1 MLSLGGFFLA
11 LFLGDVI
18 LGWGQSQPVGVT
30 DCKDMS
36 ERSFRALSGTS
47 HYPSCFWKHQKKDV
61 ETAARPWLYWWMKHR
76 LKKKKKVFKRWLSLR
91 GFFLFIVH
99 IKFQYQHLVNK
110 KEIKLL
116 LNNFVKWRC
125 IFLFYFA
132 HTHTHTNQAYKSH
145 TPHLMTTL
153 RFSHVFTK
161 RQRITQTVI
170 KSCWKKRWNSN

>member
-76 LKKKKKVFKRWLSLR
+76 LKKKKKKFSNAGWAWEDS
-91 GFFLFIVH
+91 FFLLCTLSFNTNTLL
-99 IKFQYQHLVNK
+99 IKR
-110 KEIKLL
+110 KLNYFWTIL
-116 LNNFVKWRC
+116 WSGDVF
-125 IFLFYFA
+125 FYFIL
-132 HTHTHTNQAYKSH
+132 HTHTH
-145 TPHLMTTL
+145 
-153 RFSHVFTK
+153 
-161 RQRITQTVI
+161 IQTRPI
-170 KSCWKKRWNSN
+170 NHIRLI